1 MKKRIE
7 AKIFTIIN
15 TEFGDQIEENEE
27 EEEEDECEG
36 RRRREG
42 RRRFALSKIEI
53 IIF

>member
-15 TEFGDQIEENEE
+15 TEFGDQIEEN

>member
-7 AKIFTIIN
+7 AKIFTIN
-15 TEFGDQIEENEE
+15 TEFGDQIEEN